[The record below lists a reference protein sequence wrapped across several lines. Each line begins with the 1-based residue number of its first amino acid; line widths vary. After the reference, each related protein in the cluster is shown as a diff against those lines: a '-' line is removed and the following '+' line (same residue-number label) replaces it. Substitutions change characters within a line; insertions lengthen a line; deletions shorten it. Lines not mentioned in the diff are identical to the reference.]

1 VARTSSGLDHVN
13 TLTLPSFRIRFFDP
27 LERYIANAPYRV
39 GIAGE
44 TIEDHADE
52 QGWTTI
58 EVQDI
63 PDSCSI
69 EWGFPTSDAPP
80 ALAASLQSAPA
91 EPRVQLD
98 EPDRRIARDLGM
110 YQFSLNLTL
119 GLDTMDDNAQAQ
131 RRLLHLG
138 YPSHASPSDNLKEFQ
153 GDYALAV
160 TGNLTP
166 ETKAKLWE
174 VHDDC
179 QPMAFDESSRASP
192 TSSAN

>member
-1 VARTSSGLDHVN
+1 VARTSSGLDHRN
-13 TLTLPSFRIRFFDP
+13 TLALTSFRIRFFDP

-63 PDSCSI
+63 PDNCSI
-69 EWGFPTSDAPP
+69 EWGFSDSDASP
-80 ALAASLQSAPA
+80 
-91 EPRVQLD
+91 
-98 EPDRRIARDLGM
+98 
-110 YQFSLNLTL
+110 YQFSLTLTL
-119 GLDTMDDNAQAQ
+119 GLESMDDNAQAQ
-131 RRLLHLG
+131 PRLLHLG
-138 YPSHASPSDNLKEFQ
+138 YPSSASPSDNLKEFQ
-153 GDYALAV
+153 GDYALDV
-160 TGNLTP
+160 TGTLTP

-179 QPMAFDESSRASP
+179 EPKAFEESGKASP
-192 TSSAN
+192 ISSAN

>member
-1 VARTSSGLDHVN
+1 MARTSSGLDHVN

-69 EWGFPTSDAPP
+69 EWGFPASDAPP
-80 ALAASLQSAPA
+80 
-91 EPRVQLD
+91 
-98 EPDRRIARDLGM
+98 

-119 GLDTMDDNAQAQ
+119 GLDAMDDNTQAQ
-131 RRLLHLG
+131 HRLLHLG
-138 YPSHASPSDNLKEFQ
+138 YSSDASPSDNLKEFQ
-153 GDYALAV
+153 SDYALAV
-160 TGNLTP
+160 TGDLTP

-174 VHDDC
+174 VHDHC
-179 QPMAFDESSRASP
+179 QPKAFDESSKPSP
-192 TSSAN
+192 VSSAN